1 MKERLLLLNNYITI
15 GIFIEECEVA
25 KGTGRHESFLPQQT
39 IISQHVIMILLS
51 RNGRYFR
58 VYDNQKLV
66 KPREAILNPEIFN
79 LFSHEYYENH
89 ITEYVNGNYQTFVEK
104 LLLFR
109 NLYILNQDDIYWSK
123 RLLKSQT
130 NVIPTD
136 KVLEVLENRS
146 NRLLTHW
153 ILTPQ
158 NTSLSSS
165 SSSTAERHVHF
176 PDEQEE
182 WRRVA
187 EDILAPEANNI
198 SVCPF
203 NFSLKLVY
211 TVYIKED
218 DHHLY
223 DHYLQNHINEFGNTS
238 AKKHQK
244 MPVVNPFLPGYYEYV
259 WTSVIPIEQFQHHR
273 LISSLLTKL
282 HFHFELK
289 KNDYPM
295 EFERVMCTSTD
306 ETTNYGQEVKELEAL
321 SPYLNPLFASP
332 ANIINLEGEETI
344 IKEEELENLYR
355 QTDRDNRFPL
365 FNTLPFFIMK
375 ERYEGYDY
383 SNIFPVSS
391 TQIDCEKIVNWIKNL
406 SKSLAEECIVNTSR
420 TNQME
425 VWACPS
431 QLLQTAA
438 LSLPTSPSILYPSLL
453 LFTKDIF
460 HLFKKNKASERVEI
474 NSLHSNMMSHLLL
487 TSNMNEFESKHL
499 LSNNTSVQCFASFLK
514 VLPRMMFYSQ
524 YLHDI
529 RPIAQ
534 HYYQI
539 YYKENYLLKLEKQK
553 TPSTSNILRLERNKP
568 QISEEYVTEEYF
580 EHGLKYTVVVAPDS
594 PRAAPTDIRKIVKI
608 QASFSV
614 DRTIIHYY
622 FLHQVRRLPLRN
634 NPRIILY
641 IRGLRFCSLRVK
653 KQPSHWMISSNNEA
667 SSTLSS
673 IIKNKT

>member
-1 MKERLLLLNNYITI
+1 MKERLLLLNNFITI
-15 GIFIEECEVA
+15 GIFIEEREVG
-25 KGTGRHESFLPQQT
+25 KGKARNGSFMTQQT
-39 IISQHVIMILLS
+39 ITSHHVIMILLS

-66 KPREAILNPEIFN
+66 KSREAILNPEIFN

-89 ITEYVNGNYQTFVEK
+89 ITEYVNGNYQSFVEK

-136 KVLEVLENRS
+136 KVLEVLENRA

-158 NTSLSSS
+158 NTSFSSS
-165 SSSTAERHVHF
+165 SSSTPERRVRF

-187 EDILAPEANNI
+187 EDILEPEANNL

-203 NFSLKLVY
+203 NFYLRLVY

-238 AKKHQK
+238 DKKRQK

-306 ETTNYGQEVKELEAL
+306 ETSNYGQEVKELEAL
-321 SPYLNPLFASP
+321 SPYLNPLIASP
-332 ANIINLEGEETI
+332 ANIINLEEEETI
-344 IKEEELENLYR
+344 IKEEELEHLYKQR
-355 QTDRDNRFPL
+355 DRDNRFPL
-365 FNTLPFFIMK
+365 FYTLPFFIMK
-375 ERYEGYDY
+375 ERYDGYDY
-383 SNIFPVSS
+383 SNIFPVNS
-391 TQIDCEKIVNWIKNL
+391 TRIDCKNVVDWIKTL
-406 SKSLAEECIVNTSR
+406 SKSLTQDEYIVNTLR

-425 VWACPS
+425 VWACPT
-431 QLLQTAA
+431 QLLQNAA
-438 LSLPTSPSILYPSLL
+438 LSLPISPSILYPSLL

-460 HLFKKNKASERVEI
+460 HLFKTNKKSERMEV

-499 LSNNTSVQCFASFLK
+499 LSENTSVQCFARFLK

-534 HYYQI
+534 HYYQM
-539 YYKENYLLKLEKQK
+539 YYKENYLLKSQK
-553 TPSTSNILRLERNKP
+553 PKTSSTSNILRLERNKP

-580 EHGLKYTVVVAPDS
+580 EHGLKYTVIVAPDS
-594 PRAAPTDIRKIVKI
+594 SQHAPSDIRKIVKI
-608 QASFSV
+608 QATFSV

-622 FLHQVRRLPLRN
+622 FIHQVKG
-634 NPRIILY
+634 LY
-641 IRGLRFCSLRVK
+641 LLK
-653 KQPSHWMISSNNEA
+653 
-667 SSTLSS
+667 
-673 IIKNKT
+673 